1 MLIEYDYFVSQIVR
15 KYRSAMDSY
24 PYVKQFYLFLID
36 GLKNGKSR
44 EQIVSDLL
52 KDSRF
57 KYLTTQ
63 KTETLP
69 ESDVTKDFSDKVKS
83 EIFMTEALATSVRCK
98 ICGGY
103 IHKNSIS
110 IDHKI
115 RKEDGGIGTLD
126 NAQISHPYCNTTYK
140 N

>member
-1 MLIEYDYFVSQIVR
+1 MI
-15 KYRSAMDSY
+15 
-24 PYVKQFYLFLID
+24 
-36 GLKNGKSR
+36 
-44 EQIVSDLL
+44 
-52 KDSRF
+52 
-57 KYLTTQ
+57 
-63 KTETLP
+63 
-69 ESDVTKDFSDKVKS
+69 
-83 EIFMTEALATSVRCK
+83 EALSTSVRCK

-115 RKEDGGIGTLD
+115 RKEDGGGGTVE